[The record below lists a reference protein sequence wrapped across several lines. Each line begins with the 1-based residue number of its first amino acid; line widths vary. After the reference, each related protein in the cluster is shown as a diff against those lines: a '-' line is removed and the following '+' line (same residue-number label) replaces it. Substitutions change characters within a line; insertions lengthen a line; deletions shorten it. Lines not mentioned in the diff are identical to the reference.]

1 MAKKEK
7 VEIEKVEIEKVEK
20 AKVEKEKKAKKP
32 KKEKKVISQK
42 EALKKVKRTSKLAMA
57 IGGVFMVAAV
67 AGSALS
73 IKTFRSQLDV
83 TMALEQFAM
92 ASREL
97 TFDIQSYAVT
107 GNTEY
112 LDAYNKELKDD
123 KNRENAM
130 KVLEENDLT
139 DDEKKAFDEIQAL
152 SKKLEPLEEEA
163 IKLVAAG
170 NTAGATAVVFGEE
183 YEHTS
188 LELVELTEK
197 EINSIKERL
206 SSEESIY
213 VAIQWVSLI
222 LFVISVA
229 YLISQLIKTH
239 GFAEKQLLAPIIKAS
254 KQMECISSGDFSHET
269 DMQEDDSEVGV
280 MVKSMNKMKTNTHN
294 IITEIASVLDEMGNG
309 NYIVSTQAEYV
320 GEYET
325 IEVSIEKIIDKMRET
340 FHTIKNVSE
349 QIDAGSEQLACAA
362 QDLAEGCTT
371 QATQVSGVVAAMQ
384 EMSASMELNAA
395 DAEVS
400 VELSTEAGR
409 ILMEG
414 NQKMSELAVAIEEIS
429 KCSEQIGTIIST
441 IQDIADQTNLLS
453 LNAAIEAAR
462 AGEAGRGFAV
472 VAEQVK
478 NLAEESAIAAGRT
491 TTLIETTI
499 EAVGKGILIAGET
512 AADMARVMESAKLAT
527 DKMNAI
533 AIKLKSDNEKVQK
546 INETMT
552 IVTEVVTDNSAASE
566 ETAAVSEE
574 QKAQV
579 ETMVEL
585 MTQFNV

>member
-1 MAKKEK
+1 
-7 VEIEKVEIEKVEK
+7 
-20 AKVEKEKKAKKP
+20 
-32 KKEKKVISQK
+32 
-42 EALKKVKRTSKLAMA
+42 
-57 IGGVFMVAAV
+57 
-67 AGSALS
+67 
-73 IKTFRSQLDV
+73 
-83 TMALEQFAM
+83 
-92 ASREL
+92 
-97 TFDIQSYAVT
+97 
-107 GNTEY
+107 
-112 LDAYNKELKDD
+112 
-123 KNRENAM
+123 
-130 KVLEENDLT
+130 
-139 DDEKKAFDEIQAL
+139 
-152 SKKLEPLEEEA
+152 
-163 IKLVAAG
+163 
-170 NTAGATAVVFGEE
+170 
-183 YEHTS
+183 
-188 LELVELTEK
+188 
-197 EINSIKERL
+197 
-206 SSEESIY
+206 
-213 VAIQWVSLI
+213 
-222 LFVISVA
+222 
-229 YLISQLIKTH
+229 
-239 GFAEKQLLAPIIKAS
+239 
-254 KQMECISSGDFSHET
+254 
-269 DMQEDDSEVGV
+269 
-280 MVKSMNKMKTNTHN
+280 MNKMKTNTHN

-414 NQKMSELAVAIEEIS
+414 NQKMSELTVAIEEIS